1 MDILVHN
8 QMKSKKA
15 AMELSVTAIVTLI
28 LAIVMLGLGLGFIR
42 GMFTK
47 VSTSFDEQI
56 SSEPEAALASGA
68 FPITLS
74 RESIITSAGES
85 LVLKVN
91 IYNTLTSTIAS
102 TVLPQLT
109 CSTLTVTQT
118 ANGRTIDPS
127 EMGTY
132 NILVEVDD
140 SSTPQVHLC
149 SASVTVGTDTIG
161 PKDLTIEVR

>member
-1 MDILVHN
+1 MHN

-91 IYNTLTSTIAS
+91 VYNTNSGATAVAPTI
-102 TVLPQLT
+102 T
-109 CSTLTVTQT
+109 CPGLIDDGTTDNRITQT
-118 ANGRTIDPS
+118 ANDRAINPS
-127 EMGTY
+127 EMGTF
-132 NILVEVDD
+132 NLLVTLADT
-140 SSTPQVHLC
+140 TPTGIQLC
-149 SASVTVGTDTIG
+149 SIDLSDIG
-161 PKDLTIEVR
+161 PKDFTIDVR

>member
-91 IYNTLTSTIAS
+91 VYNTNSGATAVAPTITCPGLTGANAI
-102 TVLPQLT
+102 
-109 CSTLTVTQT
+109 TQT
-118 ANGRTIDPS
+118 ANDRAIDPS
-127 EMGTY
+127 EMGTF
-132 NILVEVDD
+132 NLLVTLAD
-140 SSTPQVHLC
+140 STPTGVELC
-149 SASVTVGTDTIG
+149 SIDLAGIG
-161 PKDLTIEVR
+161 PKDFTIDIR